1 MPTCEIEQLIRL
13 RHLLTSSVAS
23 NLKFI
28 VKKEMLY
35 FMRAQPVLRY
45 HIYMYT
51 ALSTL
56 QRLPVSYRQT
66 FDEDDQSMLPYI
78 YGAEDICQEI
88 TGLI

>member
-1 MPTCEIEQLIRL
+1 
-13 RHLLTSSVAS
+13 
-23 NLKFI
+23 
-28 VKKEMLY
+28 
-35 FMRAQPVLRY
+35 MRVQPVLRY
-45 HIYMYT
+45 HIYTYT

-66 FDEDDQSMLPYI
+66 FDEDDQSILPYI